1 MHLSV
6 FLNDTATTE
15 TMIDNM
21 IDFPKFNEIMGLP
34 EIRAIEANYGTG
46 RVVK

>member
-1 MHLSV
+1 
-6 FLNDTATTE
+6 
-15 TMIDNM
+15 MIDNM